1 MALPARWKDKIVP
14 SDPSEEI
21 MELQMGPSHPASHG
35 TIKFNLKL
43 DGEQIVDCD
52 VEVGYL
58 HRGFEKMC
66 EQGTWTQCFP
76 YTDRLNYASPCINNV
91 GFALAVE
98 RLLGIDTTERCKYVR
113 LIMSEVSRIADHLTC
128 LGMASSEVGATTV
141 AFYML
146 EAREFLYDLIE
157 AVTGA
162 RLTVTWCRVG
172 GMTHDLPA
180 DFNDRMKA
188 SFARLDQVLSDCD
201 KLLSRNRVFID
212 RMAGVGKFPK
222 EEAIS
227 YGLTGPLLRAAG
239 VSYDV
244 RKAHPYLV
252 YDRMEFEV
260 PVGDRGDNYD
270 RFNVRFQE
278 MYQSK
283 RIIEQAIAALPEGP
297 VTITDPKVVLP
308 DKEKVYNSI
317 EGLMNHFKLIMEG
330 IHVPA
335 GEVYQAVEGA
345 QRRVG
350 ILHRERRQRP
360 AVSRARAAAVLS
372 RDGRAQQDADRPHDP
387 GHHHDVRD
395 DQHDR
400 RRVRPLAVNVASSA
414 RRQSRTSSSPAS
426 SNRKTE
432 TASASCRADAA

>member
-1 MALPARWKDKIVP
+1 MSLPARWKNKIVP
-14 SDPSEEI
+14 SDPSDEI

-43 DGEQIVDCD
+43 EGERIVDCN
-52 VEVGYL
+52 VEVGFL

-113 LIMSEVSRIADHLTC
+113 MIMSEVSRIADHLTC
-128 LGMASSEVGATTV
+128 LGMASHEVGASTV
-141 AFYML
+141 GMYMV

-162 RLTVTWCRVG
+162 RVTVTWCRVG
-172 GMTHDLPA
+172 GVTHDLPA
-180 DFNDRMKA
+180 DFADRIKA
-188 SFARLDQVLSDCD
+188 SFARLDQVLADCD
-201 KLLSRNRVFID
+201 QLLSRNRVFID
-212 RMAGVGKFPK
+212 RMAGIGKMPK
-222 EEAIS
+222 QEAIS
-227 YGLTGPLLRAAG
+227 YGLSGPLLRAAG
-239 VSYDV
+239 VPYDV

-252 YDRMEFEV
+252 YDRMEFEI
-260 PVGDRGDNYD
+260 PTGDRGDNYD

-283 RIIEQAIAALPEGP
+283 RIVEQALASIPEGP
-297 VTITDPKVVLP
+297 VTITDPRVVLP
-308 DKEKVYNSI
+308 DKQKVYNSI

-335 GEVYQAVEGA
+335 GEVYQAVEAANGELGFYVVSDGSG
-345 QRRVG
+345 RPYRV
-350 ILHRERRQRP
+350 
-360 AVSRARAAAVLS
+360 
-372 RDGRAQQDADRPHDP
+372 
-387 GHHHDVRD
+387 
-395 DQHDR
+395 
-400 RRVRPLAVNVASSA
+400 RVRPPCFLGMGALNKMLIGRMIPDIIATFGMINMIGGECD
-414 RRQSRTSSSPAS
+414 R
-426 SNRKTE
+426 
-432 TASASCRADAA
+432 

>member
-1 MALPARWKDKIVP
+1 MSLPARWKNKIVP
-14 SDPSEEI
+14 SDPSDEI

-43 DGEQIVDCD
+43 DGERIVDCD
-52 VEVGYL
+52 VEVGFL

-98 RLLGIDTTERCKYVR
+98 SLLGVETTERCKYVR
-113 LIMSEVSRIADHLTC
+113 MIMSEVARIADHLTC

-141 AFYML
+141 AFYMM

-180 DFNDRMKA
+180 DFADRMKA
-188 SFARLDQVLSDCD
+188 SFARLDQVLGDCD
-201 KLLSRNRVFID
+201 RLLSRNRVFID
-212 RMAGVGKFPK
+212 RMAGVGKFSR
-222 EEAIS
+222 EDAIS
-227 YGLTGPLLRAAG
+227 YGLTGPLLRAVG

-260 PVGDRGDNYD
+260 PTGDRGDNYD
-270 RFNVRFQE
+270 RYNVRFQE

-283 RIIEQAIAALPEGP
+283 RIIEQALAALPEGP
-297 VTITDPKVVLP
+297 VTITDPKIVLP
-308 DKEKVYNSI
+308 TKEKVYNSI

-345 QRRVG
+345 NGELGFYIVSDGSGRPYRV
-350 ILHRERRQRP
+350 
-360 AVSRARAAAVLS
+360 
-372 RDGRAQQDADRPHDP
+372 
-387 GHHHDVRD
+387 
-395 DQHDR
+395 
-400 RRVRPLAVNVASSA
+400 RVRPPCFLGMSA
-414 RRQSRTSSSPAS
+414 LNKMLIGRMIPDIITTFGMINMIGGECDR
-426 SNRKTE
+426 
-432 TASASCRADAA
+432 

>member
-14 SDPSEEI
+14 SDPSDEI
-21 MELQMGPSHPASHG
+21 MELQMGPSHPTTHG
-35 TIKFNLKL
+35 TIKLNLKL
-43 DGEQIVDCD
+43 DGERIVDCD
-52 VEVGYL
+52 VEVGFL

-113 LIMSEVSRIADHLTC
+113 LIMSEVSRITDHMTC
-128 LGMASSEVGATTV
+128 LGAGAMEMGAQTV
-141 AFYML
+141 LFYMM

-162 RLTVTWCRVG
+162 RVTVTWCRVG
-172 GMTHDLPA
+172 GVTHDLPA
-180 DFNDRMKA
+180 DFTDRIKS
-188 SFARLDQVLSDCD
+188 SFARLDQVLADCD
-201 KLLSRNRVFID
+201 KLLSRNRIFID
-212 RMAGVGKFPK
+212 RMAGIGKLSK
-222 EEAIS
+222 QEAIS
-227 YGLTGPLLRAAG
+227 YGLSGPLLRAAG

-260 PVGDRGDNYD
+260 PTGDRGDNYD

-283 RIIEQAIAALPEGP
+283 RIIEQALATLPEGP
-297 VTITDPKVVLP
+297 VMITDPGVVLP
-308 DKEKVYNSI
+308 EKQKVYNSI

-335 GEVYQAVEGA
+335 GEVYQAVEAANGELGFYIVSDGSG
-345 QRRVG
+345 RPYRV
-350 ILHRERRQRP
+350 
-360 AVSRARAAAVLS
+360 
-372 RDGRAQQDADRPHDP
+372 
-387 GHHHDVRD
+387 
-395 DQHDR
+395 
-400 RRVRPLAVNVASSA
+400 RVRPPCFLGMGALNKMLIG
-414 RRQSRTSSSPAS
+414 RMIPDIITTFGMINMIGGECDR
-426 SNRKTE
+426 
-432 TASASCRADAA
+432 

>member
-1 MALPARWKDKIVP
+1 MALPERWKDKIVP
-14 SDPSEEI
+14 ADPSEEI

-43 DGEQIVDCD
+43 DGEKIVDCD

-98 RLLGIDTTERCKYVR
+98 RLLEIDTTERCKYVR
-113 LIMSEVSRIADHLTC
+113 MIMSEVSRIADHLTC

-308 DKEKVYNSI
+308 EKEKVYNSI

-335 GEVYQAVEGA
+335 GEVYQAVEGGNGELGFYIVSDGSG
-345 QRRVG
+345 RPYRV
-350 ILHRERRQRP
+350 
-360 AVSRARAAAVLS
+360 
-372 RDGRAQQDADRPHDP
+372 
-387 GHHHDVRD
+387 
-395 DQHDR
+395 
-400 RRVRPLAVNVASSA
+400 RVRPPCFLGMGALNKMLIG
-414 RRQSRTSSSPAS
+414 RMIPDITTFGMINMIGGECDR
-426 SNRKTE
+426 
-432 TASASCRADAA
+432 